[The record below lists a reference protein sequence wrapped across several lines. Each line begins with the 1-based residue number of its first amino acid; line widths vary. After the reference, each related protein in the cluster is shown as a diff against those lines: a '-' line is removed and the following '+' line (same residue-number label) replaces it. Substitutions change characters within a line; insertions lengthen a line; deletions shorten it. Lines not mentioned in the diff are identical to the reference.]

1 MQNCLLEMW
10 KMWSVA
16 RQLISCLFS
25 NNKKYCDVLLAIA
38 QQSEARWPESEG
50 QQFDSQKSWSVKPLN
65 GKQTWPTSCPPT
77 TTFYDVLKKDHHLSR
92 HIFRPSSAIMI
103 DLNFFGVLKKDHH
116 TSRHIFRPS
125 FAIMWEKGD
134 CAKLRWWPRTKNF
147 PTLLLCQDDHED
159 DNGNDII
166 LTVLMVMIMTI
177 LENKVSLT
185 LLRALR
191 TLK

>member
-65 GKQTWPTSCPPT
+65 GKQTWPTSCRAT
-77 TTFYDVLKKDHHLSR
+77 TTTYVAFIWEEFWTLSHFESSLNWCFWRSKKVVKVVQIGGRRGEVIWTKSKWTATFFCETIPQSR
-92 HIFRPSSAIMI
+92 
-103 DLNFFGVLKKDHH
+103 GCYY
-116 TSRHIFRPS
+116 
-125 FAIMWEKGD
+125 W
-134 CAKLRWWPRTKNF
+134 
-147 PTLLLCQDDHED
+147 
-159 DNGNDII
+159 
-166 LTVLMVMIMTI
+166 
-177 LENKVSLT
+177 
-185 LLRALR
+185 
-191 TLK
+191 